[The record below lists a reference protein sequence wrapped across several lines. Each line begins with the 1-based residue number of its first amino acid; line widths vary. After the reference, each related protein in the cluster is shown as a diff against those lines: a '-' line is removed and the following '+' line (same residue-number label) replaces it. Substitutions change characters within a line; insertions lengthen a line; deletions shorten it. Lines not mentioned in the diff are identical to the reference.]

1 MMKHH
6 LESSAAQRNLLIEQ
20 WFRKLRRWLPG
31 LNAARRSEV
40 ARDLETLRRVST
52 CITLYALTC
61 IMQHL
66 SNAVSSRRRSLPC
79 RRRCQQFDKAA
90 SLQSYASHV
99 EWVHK
104 HNVKENPLA
113 AYLPRG
119 RVNPLECMNLLKLS
133 CLHSMHCTAAWFI
146 ESATYIL

>member
-1 MMKHH
+1 MHAMADYVLFVSPCSFHKLFKYLEKPTGRQALMMKQH
-6 LESSAAQRNLLIEQ
+6 LESSAAQRHLFIEQ
-20 WFRKLRRWLPG
+20 SFRKLRRWLLG

-66 SNAVSSRRRSLPC
+66 SNAVSSRRRSPPC
-79 RRRCQQFDKAA
+79 RRRCQRFDKAA

-99 EWVHK
+99 K
-104 HNVKENPLA
+104 RVKENPLA
-113 AYLPRG
+113 TYLPRG
-119 RVNPLECMNLLKLS
+119 RV
-133 CLHSMHCTAAWFI
+133 
-146 ESATYIL
+146 